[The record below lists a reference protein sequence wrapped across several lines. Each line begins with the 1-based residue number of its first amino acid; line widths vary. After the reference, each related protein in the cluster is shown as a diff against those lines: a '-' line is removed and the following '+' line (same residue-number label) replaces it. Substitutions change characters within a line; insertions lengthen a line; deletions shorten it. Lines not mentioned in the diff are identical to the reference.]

1 MGAGVAT
8 FGTRALAACAS
19 GLFFC
24 LAALGGA
31 SAQVAAVP
39 APADGMAVLAE
50 RAIAM
55 PIDGVKG
62 AALQDTFTD
71 RRTGGSHEALDIPA
85 PRGTPVHAVD
95 DGKLVKLFTSVPGG
109 LTVYQ
114 FDPTGRLAYYYAHL
128 DRYADNLQE
137 GMTLRRG
144 DVVGYVGTTGN
155 APPNVP
161 HLHFAVFLLDADK
174 RWWKGTA
181 INPYPA
187 LRPLR

>member
-1 MGAGVAT
+1 MSVAT

-31 SAQVAAVP
+31 SAQDVVP
-39 APADGMAVLAE
+39 APVDGAALLAA

-55 PIDGVKG
+55 PIEGVQG
-62 AALQDTFTD
+62 PALQDTFTD

-85 PRGTPVHAVD
+85 LRGTPVHAVD

-128 DRYADNLQE
+128 DRYADNLHE

-187 LRPLR
+187 LRQLR

>member
-1 MGAGVAT
+1 MAT
-8 FGTRALAACAS
+8 RVLAACAS
-19 GLFFC
+19 GLWLC
-24 LAALGGA
+24 AAWGVA
-31 SAQVAAVP
+31 SAQAVDT
-39 APADGMAVLAE
+39 APAGGTALLAA

-55 PIDGVKG
+55 PIAGVQG
-62 AALQDTFTD
+62 SVLQDTFTD

-85 PRGTPVHAVD
+85 PRGTPVRAVD

-114 FDPTGRLAYYYAHL
+114 FDPAGRLAYYYAHL
-128 DRYADNLQE
+128 DRYADNIRE
-137 GMTLRRG
+137 GMALRRG
-144 DVVGYVGTTGN
+144 DVIGYVGTTGN

-187 LRPLR
+187 LRQVP